1 MSIKADMSV
10 RERENLILATMKAK
24 DMTVSEI
31 IDCIWDSITEQERI
45 DVGWRFFVHLNK
57 LFTILEKKNKIV
69 VVGKKQGYMNRT
81 EKIWRSL

>member
-1 MSIKADMSV
+1 MNLKHDMSV
-10 RERENLILATMKAK
+10 AEREKLILATMKAK

-31 IDCIWDSITEQERI
+31 IDCIWDSISEQERVA
-45 DVGWRFFVHLNK
+45 VGWRFFVHLNK

-81 EKIWRSL
+81 EKIWRVL